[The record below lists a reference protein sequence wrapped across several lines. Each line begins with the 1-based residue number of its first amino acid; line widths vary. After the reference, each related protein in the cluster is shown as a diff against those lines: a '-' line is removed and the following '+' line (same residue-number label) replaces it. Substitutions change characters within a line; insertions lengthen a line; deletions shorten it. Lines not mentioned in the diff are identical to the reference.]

1 MNKLLK
7 NILVFRTNLE
17 SEEALETVRPFLDD
31 HPQIM
36 RWNVDHW
43 DIDKVLR
50 IETDWLAPYAVIQLV
65 QNAGFHCEE
74 LPD

>member
-1 MNKLLK
+1 MDYEKK
-7 NILVFRTNLE
+7 ILVFKTNLE
-17 SEEALETVRPFLDD
+17 TEDGIRTVGTILDD
-31 HPQIM
+31 HPEIL

-50 IETDWLAPYAVIQLV
+50 IETYKPSMPSSIIEIVRNV
-65 QNAGFHCEE
+65 GFDCDE